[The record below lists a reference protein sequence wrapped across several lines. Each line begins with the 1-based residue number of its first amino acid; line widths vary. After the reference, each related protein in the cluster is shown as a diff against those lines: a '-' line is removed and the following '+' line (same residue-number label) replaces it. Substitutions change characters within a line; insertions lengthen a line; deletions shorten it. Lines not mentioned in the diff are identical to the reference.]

1 MAEGD
6 STQGA
11 LAAHELGR
19 IRNELVQIKLLLIV
33 FGTGLLAE
41 TEVVIAVGML
51 IIILYVIYTVA
62 DRRLRGGDEAAP
74 QTANFGGDE

>member
-1 MAEGD
+1 MTEGD
-6 STQGA
+6 STTDVPPA
-11 LAAHELGR
+11 RELGR

-33 FGTGLLAE
+33 FGTGMIAE

-62 DRRLRGGDEAAP
+62 DRRLRDESEEAARAAA
-74 QTANFGGDE
+74 TEKDE